1 MSPSV
6 DQPCPSPARI
16 LTLPSQRSVSKAPHE
31 ALASAPFPEA
41 ILNPAVT
48 SSLRYSS
55 HGIDPFSPMLESL
68 CQCPPHPPHPGCSW
82 RPDHGSVNPEGFRG
96 LSSHLLSAARFTPP
110 GTCLSSPS
118 VYTLPGAEGSPFT
131 MRHRV
136 LDTLTRT
143 SPSQAMTLRHRGA
156 LSFPEVTQPVNAGT
170 GLEPRWPGSW
180 PLYSAVSAEVGTAV
194 YPAQNVLLRIQ

>member
-16 LTLPSQRSVSKAPHE
+16 FSLPAQRSVSKAPHE

-68 CQCPPHPPHPGCSW
+68 VNVPPHPPHPGCSW
-82 RPDHGSVNPEGFRG
+82 RPGHGSVNPEGFRG
-96 LSSHLLSAARFTPP
+96 LSSHLLSVARSTPP
-110 GTCLSSPS
+110 GHMPVLSVCLHSSGSRGLPVYHAPS
-118 VYTLPGAEGSPFT
+118 CARHSHQNIPLAGEDAEAQRGSE
-131 MRHRV
+131 
-136 LDTLTRT
+136 
-143 SPSQAMTLRHRGA
+143 
-156 LSFPEVTQPVNAGT
+156 LS
-170 GLEPRWPGSW
+170 
-180 PLYSAVSAEVGTAV
+180 
-194 YPAQNVLLRIQ
+194 